1 MKYQF
6 ILNGKVVSAK
16 QLQAWSLGD
25 MLKDYMDLE
34 NNVIILDDL
43 LEGKEIELDCFIS
56 ENAFDTLQL
65 KKVGKQNER

>member
-43 LEGKEIELDCFIS
+43 LEGKEVELDSFVS
-56 ENAFDTLQL
+56 ENSIDILQL
-65 KKVGKQNER
+65 KKVGK